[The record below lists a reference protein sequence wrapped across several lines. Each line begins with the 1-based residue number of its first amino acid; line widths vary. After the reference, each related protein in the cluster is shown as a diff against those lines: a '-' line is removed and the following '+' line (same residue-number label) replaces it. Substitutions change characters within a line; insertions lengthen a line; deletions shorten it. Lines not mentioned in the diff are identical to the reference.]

1 MCGIVGFTTPG
12 QDPAAAKKIVQGM
25 ADLIRHRGPDGEGCY
40 ADGTAALG
48 HRRLSVIDLAG
59 GGPPVLNED
68 GTLVVVFNGEIYNY
82 KTLRARLQQR
92 GHTFATDSDTE
103 VLLHGYE
110 EWGRDLPC
118 RLRGMFAFAVWDRTR
133 STLFCARDLF
143 GIKPLCYYKKGETL
157 LFASEIKAFLAHPA
171 FEKRLNEARLP
182 DWLSMEYL
190 PDAETLFTGVYELP
204 PAHTLTWQAG
214 RVTLARY
221 AAPRF
226 RAKRGRSLRAWAREI
241 GDAVAESADAH
252 RIADV
257 EVGCFLSGG
266 VDSSL
271 ITCEMAR
278 RQPAVQCF
286 SVGYAEEAYSE
297 LPAARAAAQA
307 LGVPL
312 TETTVTA
319 DDFFAANRAIQW
331 YLDEPMPNPAEVP
344 LYFLCKAARQRVK
357 VVLSGEGADE
367 LFGGYN
373 IYRDPF
379 TARWYDR
386 LPPWLRAGLGAA
398 ASLLPPARGV
408 NFLVRR
414 GMSLEERYFGPTA
427 LFNEREK
434 RRLLLFSEHPD
445 RIPPLRR
452 LLPAGEHLDPL
463 RAGAAGN
470 VVCAFQL
477 LRIRAIPLWEDQ
489 AGDLP
494 AVFFLHPRHTGQ
506 AFQRLHRRRVRQFT
520 RPNGVLAVSIGIFP
534 LARLDGGGNLLRI
547 RLPVQSVISLIELH
561 KPAQQRDE
569 HERCRNRRPKDRAA
583 VAVLAALGEMPRKAR
598 TAVQADHDLA
608 RSPFGIRRL
617 RKRQD
622 VLFRVYGDH
631 DEPCRHHEDRD
642 EQPPKRPPRQT
653 ARIRPGKAPGREAGF
668 QGRLGGNRPLPNAAH
683 TRAAHPRRTAGSQH
697 HKTAARAA
705 AARNTSPPP
714 RRSPA
719 AG

>member
-1 MCGIVGFTTPG
+1 MCGIVGFTAPG
-12 QDPAAAKKIVQGM
+12 QDPAAAKQIVQGM

-59 GGPPVLNED
+59 GGQPMLNED

-118 RLRGMFAFAVWDRTR
+118 RLRGMFAFAVWDRKR
-133 STLFCARDLF
+133 GTLFCARDLF

-226 RAKRGRSLRAWAREI
+226 RAMRGRSLRAWAREI

-398 ASLLPPARGV
+398 AALLPPARGV

-434 RRLLLFSEHPD
+434 RRLLADYAGDGDPMFLTEAIWDATEGLDPVTRMQQVDLNLWLAGDILLKADKMSMAHSLELRVPFLD
-445 RIPPLRR
+445 REVWALAAA
-452 LLPAGEHLDPL
+452 LPA
-463 RAGAAGN
+463 AAK
-470 VVCAFQL
+470 A
-477 LRIRAIPLWEDQ
+477 D
-489 AGDLP
+489 
-494 AVFFLHPRHTGQ
+494 
-506 AFQRLHRRRVRQFT
+506 
-520 RPNGVLAVSIGIFP
+520 
-534 LARLDGGGNLLRI
+534 
-547 RLPVQSVISLIELH
+547 
-561 KPAQQRDE
+561 
-569 HERCRNRRPKDRAA
+569 
-583 VAVLAALGEMPRKAR
+583 AR
-598 TAVQADHDLA
+598 TTKIA
-608 RSPFGIRRL
+608 L
-617 RKRQD
+617 R
-622 VLFRVYGDH
+622 
-631 DEPCRHHEDRD
+631 
-642 EQPPKRPPRQT
+642 
-653 ARIRPGKAPGREAGF
+653 
-668 QGRLGGNRPLPNAAH
+668 
-683 TRAAHPRRTAGSQH
+683 
-697 HKTAARAA
+697 RAA
-705 AARNTSPPP
+705 ARTL
-714 RRSPA
+714 PA
-719 AG
+719 ASAARKKLGFPVPVRDWLRQEPYTSRVRAVFSRPAAAEFFDPRALHSMLNQHLHGGDCWRQIWCVYSFLIWYEQFFGA

>member
-12 QDPAAAKKIVQGM
+12 QDPAAAKQIVQGM

-59 GGPPVLNED
+59 GGQPMLNED

-110 EWGRDLPC
+110 EWGRGLPR

-133 STLFCARDLF
+133 GTLFCARDLF

-434 RRLLLFSEHPD
+434 RRLLADYAGDGDPMFLTEAIWDATEGLDPVTRMQQVDLNLWLAGDILLKADKMSMAHSLELRVPFLD
-445 RIPPLRR
+445 REVWALAAA
-452 LLPAGEHLDPL
+452 LPA
-463 RAGAAGN
+463 AAK
-470 VVCAFQL
+470 A
-477 LRIRAIPLWEDQ
+477 D
-489 AGDLP
+489 
-494 AVFFLHPRHTGQ
+494 
-506 AFQRLHRRRVRQFT
+506 
-520 RPNGVLAVSIGIFP
+520 
-534 LARLDGGGNLLRI
+534 
-547 RLPVQSVISLIELH
+547 
-561 KPAQQRDE
+561 
-569 HERCRNRRPKDRAA
+569 
-583 VAVLAALGEMPRKAR
+583 AR
-598 TAVQADHDLA
+598 TTKIA
-608 RSPFGIRRL
+608 L
-617 RKRQD
+617 RQ
-622 VLFRVYGDH
+622 
-631 DEPCRHHEDRD
+631 
-642 EQPPKRPPRQT
+642 
-653 ARIRPGKAPGREAGF
+653 
-668 QGRLGGNRPLPNAAH
+668 
-683 TRAAHPRRTAGSQH
+683 
-697 HKTAARAA
+697 A
-705 AARNTSPPP
+705 AARTL
-714 RRSPA
+714 PA
-719 AG
+719 ASAARKKLGFPVPVRDWLRQEPYTSRVRAVFSRPAAAEFFDPRALHSMLNQHLHGGDCWRQIWCVYSFLIWYEQFFGA

>member
-12 QDPAAAKKIVQGM
+12 QDPAAAKQIVQGM

-59 GGPPVLNED
+59 GGQPMLNED

-133 STLFCARDLF
+133 GTLFCARDLF

-157 LFASEIKAFLAHPA
+157 LFASEIKALLAHPA

-241 GDAVAESADAH
+241 GNAVAESADAH

-344 LYFLCKAARQRVK
+344 LYFLCRTARQRVK

-398 ASLLPPARGV
+398 AALLPPARGV

-414 GMSLEERYFGPTA
+414 GMSLDERYFGPTA

-434 RRLLLFSEHPD
+434 RRLLADYAGDGDPMFLTEAIWDATEGLDPVTRMQQVDLNLWLAGDILLKADKMSMAHSLELRVPFLD
-445 RIPPLRR
+445 REVWALAAA
-452 LLPAGEHLDPL
+452 LPA
-463 RAGAAGN
+463 AAK
-470 VVCAFQL
+470 A
-477 LRIRAIPLWEDQ
+477 D
-489 AGDLP
+489 
-494 AVFFLHPRHTGQ
+494 
-506 AFQRLHRRRVRQFT
+506 
-520 RPNGVLAVSIGIFP
+520 
-534 LARLDGGGNLLRI
+534 
-547 RLPVQSVISLIELH
+547 
-561 KPAQQRDE
+561 
-569 HERCRNRRPKDRAA
+569 
-583 VAVLAALGEMPRKAR
+583 AR
-598 TAVQADHDLA
+598 TTKIA
-608 RSPFGIRRL
+608 L
-617 RKRQD
+617 RQ
-622 VLFRVYGDH
+622 
-631 DEPCRHHEDRD
+631 
-642 EQPPKRPPRQT
+642 
-653 ARIRPGKAPGREAGF
+653 
-668 QGRLGGNRPLPNAAH
+668 
-683 TRAAHPRRTAGSQH
+683 
-697 HKTAARAA
+697 A
-705 AARNTSPPP
+705 AARTL
-714 RRSPA
+714 PA
-719 AG
+719 ASAARKKLGFPVPVRDWLRQEPYTSRVRAVFSRPAAAEFFDPRALHSMLNQHLHGGDCWRQIWCVYSFLIWYEQFFGA

>member
-12 QDPAAAKKIVQGM
+12 QDPAAAKQIVQGM
-25 ADLIRHRGPDGEGCY
+25 AALIRHRGPDGEGCY

-59 GGPPVLNED
+59 GGQPMLNED

-133 STLFCARDLF
+133 GTLFCARDLF

-226 RAKRGRSLRAWAREI
+226 RAKRGRSLRDWAREI

-379 TARWYDR
+379 TVRWYDR

-398 ASLLPPARGV
+398 AALLPPARGV

-434 RRLLLFSEHPD
+434 RRLLADYAGDGDPMFLTEAIWDATEGLDPVTRMQQVDLNLWLAGDILLKADKMSMAHSLELRVPFLD
-445 RIPPLRR
+445 REVWALAAA
-452 LLPAGEHLDPL
+452 LPA
-463 RAGAAGN
+463 AAK
-470 VVCAFQL
+470 A
-477 LRIRAIPLWEDQ
+477 D
-489 AGDLP
+489 
-494 AVFFLHPRHTGQ
+494 
-506 AFQRLHRRRVRQFT
+506 
-520 RPNGVLAVSIGIFP
+520 
-534 LARLDGGGNLLRI
+534 
-547 RLPVQSVISLIELH
+547 
-561 KPAQQRDE
+561 
-569 HERCRNRRPKDRAA
+569 
-583 VAVLAALGEMPRKAR
+583 AR
-598 TAVQADHDLA
+598 TTKIAL
-608 RSPFGIRRL
+608 
-617 RKRQD
+617 
-622 VLFRVYGDH
+622 
-631 DEPCRHHEDRD
+631 
-642 EQPPKRPPRQT
+642 
-653 ARIRPGKAPGREAGF
+653 
-668 QGRLGGNRPLPNAAH
+668 
-683 TRAAHPRRTAGSQH
+683 RRTAARTLPAAS
-697 HKTAARAA
+697 AARKKLGFPVPVRDWLRQEPYTSRVRAVFSRPAA
-705 AARNTSPPP
+705 AEFFDP
-714 RRSPA
+714 RALHSMLNQHLHGGDCWRQIWCVYSFLIWYEQFFGA
-719 AG
+719 

>member
-12 QDPAAAKKIVQGM
+12 QDPAAAKQIVQGM

-59 GGPPVLNED
+59 GGQPMLNED

-110 EWGRDLPC
+110 EWGRALPC

-133 STLFCARDLF
+133 GTLFCARDLF

-312 TETTVTA
+312 KVERG
-319 DDFFAANRAIQW
+319 NRVFPVSDRSFDI
-331 YLDEPMPNPAEVP
+331 
-344 LYFLCKAARQRVK
+344 
-357 VVLSGEGADE
+357 SG
-367 LFGGYN
+367 
-373 IYRDPF
+373 
-379 TARWYDR
+379 
-386 LPPWLRAGLGAA
+386 
-398 ASLLPPARGV
+398 
-408 NFLVRR
+408 
-414 GMSLEERYFGPTA
+414 A
-427 LFNEREK
+427 LERE
-434 RRLLLFSEHPD
+434 
-445 RIPPLRR
+445 LRR
-452 LLPAGEHLDPL
+452 LHV
-463 RAGAAGN
+463 R
-470 VVCAFQL
+470 L
-477 LRIRAIPLWEDQ
+477 LRERAAAITVENSVVTGVDTDRQ
-489 AGDLP
+489 HRP
-494 AVFFLHPRHTGQ
+494 ADAV
-506 AFQRLHRRRVRQFT
+506 
-520 RPNGVLAVSIGIFP
+520 VLATGGVSYPGTGSTG
-534 LARLDGGGNLLRI
+534 DGYTM
-547 RLPVQSVISLIELH
+547 
-561 KPAQQRDE
+561 A
-569 HERCRNRRPKDRAA
+569 
-583 VAVLAALGEMPRKAR
+583 AALGHTIVPPRGSLVPLESDDADCAAMQGLSLRNVEATVYNGKHKPVFREFGEMLFTHFGVSGPLMLSASAHLRRWDKEQYTLSIDLKPALDEQKLDAR
-598 TAVQADHDLA
+598 ILRDVGENPNRDMANILSGLVH
-608 RSPFGIRRL
+608 RSMVPVLLRRL
-617 RKRQD
+617 ALPEGEKANS
-622 VLFRVYGDH
+622 LTK
-631 DEPCRHHEDRD
+631 
-642 EQPPKRPPRQT
+642 EQRRRLVQELKHFTVSLTGPRPV
-653 ARIRPGKAPGREAGF
+653 AEAIV
-668 QGRLGGNRPLPNAAH
+668 
-683 TRAAHPRRTAGSQH
+683 TAGGIKVGEVVPNTMASKLVEGLYFAGEVLDVDAYTGGFNLQIAWA
-697 HKTAARAA
+697 TGYLAGLSAAER
-705 AARNTSPPP
+705 
-714 RRSPA
+714 
-719 AG
+719 